1 MSTKLILSV
10 ALALAGGLVVH
21 AAKLGDPAPALTLAK
36 TVKGEPVD
44 LAAGKGKQTYVVEFW
59 ATWCG
64 PCRVS
69 IPHLTELQKRFKA
82 QNVTFIGIS
91 DEKEDKVKPFV
102 DKMAEKMDYTV
113 AVDDGRKTFK
123 AYMEAYGQNGIPT
136 SFVVN
141 PEGQIVWVGHPMD
154 GLDKAVEQVLAGKFD
169 LAAAQT
175 EFGERE
181 VKQKRMME
189 LNTAFGSYLQ
199 LNEKGEKEKAAE
211 TGNKLLELAGKDHSI
226 LNAIA
231 WNILTNPR
239 MKNRDLPFALKVSQA
254 AVEASGG
261 TEPAVLDT
269 HARALFDNGKAAEA
283 IATQKRAVA
292 AAKDDKV
299 KAEMEKTLTKYENPP
314 AK

>member
-1 MSTKLILSV
+1 MSTKSILSV
-10 ALALAGGLVVH
+10 ALAFAGGLVVH
-21 AAKLGDPAPALTLAK
+21 AANLGDPAPALTLAK
-36 TVKGEPVD
+36 TIKGDAVD

-69 IPHLTELQKRFKA
+69 IPHLTELQKKFKT
-82 QNVTFIGIS
+82 QGVTFIGVS
-91 DEKEDKVKPFV
+91 DETEDKVKPFV
-102 DKMAEKMDYTV
+102 DKMGDKMDYTV

-141 PEGQIVWVGHPMD
+141 KEGQIVWVGHPMG
-154 GLDKAVEQVLAGKFD
+154 GLDEALAQVVAGKFD
-169 LAAAQT
+169 LAAAKT

-199 LNEKGEKEKAAE
+199 LSDKGEKEKASEA
-211 TGNKLLELAGKDHSI
+211 GSKLLELAGKDHQT

-254 AVEASGG
+254 AVDASGG
-261 TEPAVLDT
+261 KDSAVLDT
-269 HARALFDNGKAAEA
+269 HARALFDNGKADEA
-283 IATQKRAVA
+283 IAAQKKAVA
-292 AAKDDKV
+292 TAKDDKT
-299 KAEMEKTLTKYENPP
+299 KEEMEKTLLKYQNPP